1 MQLSGPVQKQ
11 RETDD
16 SPSDIIDTDQLPS
29 IIVPNGLTAHAK
41 EDMLRTGRD
50 INCVSALLGPP
61 AFLLYC
67 PCVAARHQRHPQ
79 HLKNHGG

>member
-1 MQLSGPVQKQ
+1 MQLSGPVQ
-11 RETDD
+11 TDD
-16 SPSDIIDTDQLPS
+16 RPSGTIDTDQLPS

-41 EDMLRTGRD
+41 KYMLRTGCD
-50 INCVSALLGPP
+50 IDCVSALLGPP

-67 PCVAARHQRHPQ
+67 LRVAARHQRHPQ